1 MSRSPGWLVIL
12 LYEHLLSHLRKA
24 KVQMGNRDIEG
35 KGASLE
41 KASSI
46 VVELLATLNTEKGGE
61 VATRLAA
68 LYAYFADEI
77 LRISLRSDMG
87 SLDKLIAM
95 VSDLHES
102 WMTIVKEQL
111 VSTADS
117 LYEMRKA

>member
-1 MSRSPGWLVIL
+1 MSRSPEWLVIL

-77 LRISLRSDMG
+77 LRISLRSDMV

-95 VSDLHES
+95 VADLHES

>member
-1 MSRSPGWLVIL
+1 MSRSPEWLVIL

-24 KVQMGNRDIEG
+24 KVQMGNGDIEG

-77 LRISLRSDMG
+77 LRISLRSDMV

-95 VSDLHES
+95 VADLHES